1 MLTQT
6 TLHNKVYFRYRRYR
20 LSLLVHVTFYYR
32 ILNWGF
38 KLHIFDG
45 IKCLIWNIENLLLQ
59 KAIACLCSLFGI
71 ARRCGVDRMSVFSR
85 LNKWRGGVG
94 PLLWDEWATGTHGGT
109 GASSNPWFENQRGHI
124 SISSSL
130 YGRLDFVSMCAPCRD
145 NMETTGVL
153 IQELFTTEPHLE
165 SREERS
171 SVFIS
176 FLFCFGVF

>member
-1 MLTQT
+1 
-6 TLHNKVYFRYRRYR
+6 
-20 LSLLVHVTFYYR
+20 
-32 ILNWGF
+32 
-38 KLHIFDG
+38 
-45 IKCLIWNIENLLLQ
+45 
-59 KAIACLCSLFGI
+59 
-71 ARRCGVDRMSVFSR
+71 MSVFSR

-109 GASSNPWFENQRGHI
+109 GALNNPWFENQRGHI

-130 YGRLDFVSMCAPCRD
+130 YGRLDFVSMSAPCRD

-153 IQELFTTEPHLE
+153 IQELFTIEPNLE

-176 FLFCFGVF
+176 FLFCFVWGFFLYYYLLVFVGPVWGLGRYYKFLGASSLCSILWSPFLVSICPFLDPMR